1 MRKNAFSAK
10 IFDSLVP
17 SDKVTAKERFF
28 GFFFGPSG
36 ALVLNMA
43 LGTYLTVYYTDVL
56 RLGALYGG
64 AFLVIL
70 PIVSKILDAI
80 SGLIM
85 GQLIEKTRTKQGKA
99 RPWLLISAPLTLI
112 SGIMLFAVPNGVS
125 DLIKAIWVAVSYN
138 LYYSVAH
145 QMYNTSHSLMM
156 PLSSTNTTSR
166 DKTAVFTNVGSIFV
180 PGTFI
185 AIVIPMFLLPV
196 MGVDGKMWLTV
207 FGIFSAVAFPCILIE
222 YYFTRERVTENAR
235 FRRDDKTAGIKTQIK
250 TVLGSKYFVMFLIN
264 ALIVGVF
271 TGVSNVSKLY
281 YCRYVLSDYVGG
293 DRVYTIFNAVGQAP
307 IGLGCLFAVPLMK
320 KLGKRNSVLFG
331 SILAIIG
338 ICVALTTPRDLKT
351 VIIGMLVYAVGYIPY
366 TYMSS
371 AIMAD
376 CLDHVEYKS
385 GARFDGF
392 AVSLY
397 SVVVTIASGVGQGLF
412 NFMLTHFNYLPP
424 VDGEYFVQSESVKS
438 ALVFM
443 EFGGIL
449 IGLVSTLLFMLL
461 YKLDKEM
468 PTIKAEMA
476 KRKEIAE

>member
-10 IFDSLVP
+10 VFDSLVQ
-17 SDKVTAKERFF
+17 SDKITARERFF

-43 LGTYLTVYYTDVL
+43 LGTYLTVFYTDVL

-70 PIVSKILDAI
+70 PIVSKILDAL

-112 SGIMLFAVPNGVS
+112 SGIMLFAVPYGAS

-138 LYYSVAH
+138 LYYSVAYR
-145 QMYNTSHSLMM
+145 MYNTSHSLMM
-156 PLSSTNTTSR
+156 PLSSTDTSSR
-166 DKTAVFTNVGSIFV
+166 DKNAVYANIGGLFI
-180 PGTFI
+180 PGTFV
-185 AIVIPMFLLPV
+185 AIIIPMFLLPL
-196 MGVDGKMWLTV
+196 MGVDGKTWLTV
-207 FGIFSAVAFPCILIE
+207 FGLFSAVAFPCILIE
-222 YYFTRERVTENAR
+222 YYFTRERVTESATFIEDKKNANL
-235 FRRDDKTAGIKTQIK
+235 KEQIAS
-250 TVLGSKYFVMFLIN
+250 VLKSKYFVAYIIN
-264 ALIVGVF
+264 ALIVGIF
-271 TGVSNVSKLY
+271 SGMADISRLY

-293 DRVYTIFNAVGQAP
+293 DRVYTIFNVVGQAP
-307 IGLGCLFAVPLMK
+307 IGLGVVFVMPLMK
-320 KLGKRNSVLFG
+320 KFGKRNSVLFG
-331 SILAIIG
+331 SVLAIIG
-338 ICVALTTPRDLKT
+338 MCIALTAPMNLKT

-366 TYMSS
+366 MYMSS

-397 SVVVTIASGVGQGLF
+397 SVVVTIAGGIGQGLF

-424 VDGEYFVQSESVKS
+424 VDGEYFVQSESVKN

-443 EFGGIL
+443 EFGGML
-449 IGLVSTLLFMLL
+449 IALLSTLVFMLL

-468 PTIKAEMA
+468 LAIKAEMS
-476 KRKEIAE
+476 KRKEIVE